1 MVYIEVLMGKSSK
14 WMGKSSNWI
23 GDFPSSHVW
32 DYRKVYKILIPP
44 YSHRL
49 WESPIPSLE
58 SSFPNP
64 FWRPKAAAETWATHV
79 ISMAAPQWTEPIARA
94 SACALNFRGKP
105 FDSRTSNWSQ
115 TNIGMHIRK
124 NPPNCLDRDFH
135 HPVCDQWSMA
145 IKTPPTFNCS
155 GTICGVAWTRCW
167 LNTGVV
173 YCIWSY
179 ELFDHVKC
187 IKKYIPSKN
196 THI

>member
-1 MVYIEVLMGKSSK
+1 MSSQ
-14 WMGKSSNWI
+14 
-23 GDFPSSHVW
+23 
-32 DYRKVYKILIPP
+32 
-44 YSHRL
+44 
-49 WESPIPSLE
+49 
-58 SSFPNP
+58 
-64 FWRPKAAAETWATHV
+64 WRPHNG
-79 ISMAAPQWTEPIARA
+79 PRQIARA
-94 SACALNFRGKP
+94 FACALNLRGKP

-187 IKKYIPSKN
+187 IKQIQKISPFKKNSYISPHIPWRYQSYIPLYPILKYHVRRFRPHLPTSNPKK
-196 THI
+196 IQQV